1 MFPNV
6 SILETY
12 GNNTEKQ
19 LYVIDKEKQNHYSNK
34 INKSHNI
41 FSHHNKKMRRNEQ
54 KCVETS
60 NTKNIL
66 RRNEQK
72 CVETSNIII

>member
-6 SILETY
+6 SILETN

-19 LYVIDKEKQNHYSNK
+19 LCDIDKEKQYHYSNK

-54 KCVETS
+54 HK
-60 NTKNIL
+60 KYFA
-66 RRNEQK
+66 
-72 CVETSNIII
+72 